1 MRGPTAYLLLQREQG
16 DKLLP
21 PLPQKIAFTEN
32 SKSKVSLEILIET
45 NVHRPT
51 VVYEK

>member
-1 MRGPTAYLLLQREQG
+1 MRGPTAYFLLQRGQG

-21 PLPQKIAFTEN
+21 PPLKKIAFTEN